1 MVVEQGPGITQ
12 SLRLTEKRTKTADK
26 ISAILVIG
34 ENLSLRHAA
43 NNNVLQQT
51 GNIYA
56 GLTRHEG
63 RVTLI
68 SHFVKNVPSRPAP
81 RRKQ

>member
-1 MVVEQGPGITQ
+1 MI
-12 SLRLTEKRTKTADK
+12 
-26 ISAILVIG
+26 IG

-68 SHFVKNVPSRPAP
+68 SHFVKNVPSRPAQ
-81 RRKQ
+81 RREQ